1 MTFEKPKLSRCPV
14 LERISYLSA
23 ESFGAR
29 HGDGVA
35 ILRLRGCNGHS
46 RAVSRK
52 ANETL
57 RTTGNSLYPDQDRR
71 RENPSNFG
79 SSDPQNTVTTLADSL
94 SHSVHSPHFNTTMYI
109 SPIMLPT
116 KNGSMIHGII
126 ATHLPFISLLESNGT
141 RANH

>member
-1 MTFEKPKLSRCPV
+1 MEMGLLFCGFVAAMAIAGLY
-14 LERISYLSA
+14 LERPTRRSA
-23 ESFGAR
+23 PLGIRYILTKTA
-29 HGDGVA
+29 DG
-35 ILRLRGCNGHS
+35 
-46 RAVSRK
+46 
-52 ANETL
+52 
-57 RTTGNSLYPDQDRR
+57 RTP
-71 RENPSNFG
+71 PIFG

-141 RANH
+141 RAIH